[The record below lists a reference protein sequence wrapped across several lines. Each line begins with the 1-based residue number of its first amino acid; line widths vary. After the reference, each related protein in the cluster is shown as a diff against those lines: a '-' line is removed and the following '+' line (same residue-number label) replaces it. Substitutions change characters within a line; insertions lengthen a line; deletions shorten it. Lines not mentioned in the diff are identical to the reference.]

1 MSKDEA
7 KDEMK
12 KKNFNDFLGKTSRI
26 IERAL
31 DSNVDVVGDF
41 FTGDDDEDG
50 GAIKKKKEKIT
61 Q

>member
-41 FTGDDDEDG
+41 FTGDDEDG

-61 Q
+61 

>member
-26 IERAL
+26 IERELYSFNLEDRQKMIAL
-31 DSNVDVVGDF
+31 YH
-41 FTGDDDEDG
+41 
-50 GAIKKKKEKIT
+50 
-61 Q
+61 